1 MELKKILA
9 HYIALGYKKIFV
21 RISTNAAMIAIQQAR
36 HGNAE
41 VYFWQSGDNLTYDL
55 QKKGLDKV
63 KYLLSGYAKLKYIK
77 NYVDYFVSGPETM
90 IEYYINALSVKRE
103 KMLLLYNDIDIK
115 RFQDCN
121 IEEKDSLRKSMGILP
136 EQKVILF
143 VHRFTPVKKFYL
155 QLPYVIEAE
164 AFREA
169 NTVLILVGT
178 GPDHERIK
186 RQVEQSPYKD
196 LVRMVGAVP
205 NKEIMDYYKIADLFI
220 NPSYSEGFPRVV
232 IEAMA
237 CGLPVVATDVGG
249 TRDIIG
255 QKQRKFIVDKDDKDG
270 FRECVLRLMKDEAL
284 RKQLSDENK
293 EFVKKYST
301 EAVAAMYI
309 KEIFK

>member
-1 MELKKILA
+1 
-9 HYIALGYKKIFV
+9 
-21 RISTNAAMIAIQQAR
+21 
-36 HGNAE
+36 
-41 VYFWQSGDNLTYDL
+41 
-55 QKKGLDKV
+55 
-63 KYLLSGYAKLKYIK
+63 
-77 NYVDYFVSGPETM
+77 
-90 IEYYINALSVKRE
+90 
-103 KMLLLYNDIDIK
+103 
-115 RFQDCN
+115 
-121 IEEKDSLRKSMGILP
+121 
-136 EQKVILF
+136 
-143 VHRFTPVKKFYL
+143 
-155 QLPYVIEAE
+155 
-164 AFREA
+164 
-169 NTVLILVGT
+169 
-178 GPDHERIK
+178 
-186 RQVEQSPYKD
+186 
-196 LVRMVGAVP
+196 
-205 NKEIMDYYKIADLFI
+205 MDYYKIADLFI